1 MRLIPKPTR
10 KRIEVWLARA
20 GLVVIPSLPRRVV
33 VGLARALGALGSLVP
48 SRARAV
54 GLANLDVA
62 YGASIGARRKREILR
77 QSFQTFTLLLI
88 DTFWFTRDS
97 EKRIARWVVFAPDA
111 ERIFV
116 PRRQVCVT
124 GHFGNWEIIGQ
135 AVALRGHPLMS
146 VATPLANP
154 AVDELFNRMR
164 RTTGQ
169 IVVPKRGAIRRL
181 LGFLKDGGKVALLLD
196 QNTKQ
201 SDGGVFMDFFGLPAL
216 VSPAGASLARR
227 TRSEILLGFCLPR
240 PDGTYLAEF
249 PRTIDSAALPGEDM
263 KTAVDRLNRE
273 ILAAIEE
280 RIRLHPGMWLWMYKR
295 WKHRKPG
302 TPRDRYPDYTGELPE
317 APPAPGAP
325 AGEE

>member
-10 KRIEVWLARA
+10 KRIEVWLARL
-20 GLVVIPSLPRRVV
+20 GLVVIPRLPRRALVGMARV
-33 VGLARALGALGSLVP
+33 LGGLASLVP
-48 SRARAV
+48 GRARTV

-62 YGASIGARRKREILR
+62 FGDSIDARGKRAILR
-77 QSFQTFTLLLI
+77 QSFRTFTLLLL

-97 EKRIARWVVFAPDA
+97 KQRIARWVVFAPDA

-116 PRRQVCVT
+116 KHRQVCVT

-135 AVALRGHPLMS
+135 AVALRGYPLMS

-154 AVDELFNRMR
+154 AIDDLFNRMR
-164 RTTGQ
+164 KTTGQ
-169 IVVPKRGAIRRL
+169 VVVPKRGAIRRL

-196 QNTKQ
+196 QNTRQ

-249 PRTIDSAALPGEDM
+249 PRTIDSSALPGEDM
-263 KTAVDRLNRE
+263 KVSVARLNRE

-295 WKHRKPG
+295 WKHREPG
-302 TPRDRYPDYTGELPE
+302 TSRDRYPAYTGELAGGRPSG
-317 APPAPGAP
+317 PPDD
-325 AGEE
+325 EE